1 MEMRNVTG
9 KHSGLL
15 SLLLASLYK
24 DQEIAHGNSMGV
36 LSSIFAVTVAHNV
49 TTVSIG
55 ATGTYA
61 YRHEIITM
69 DTDTVFSAGST
80 VR

>member
-1 MEMRNVTG
+1 MEMRSVTG
-9 KHSGLL
+9 RHSGLL

-24 DQEIAHGNSMGV
+24 GLEIAHGNTMGA

-55 ATGTYA
+55 ATDTYRYA
-61 YRHEIITM
+61 IIRM